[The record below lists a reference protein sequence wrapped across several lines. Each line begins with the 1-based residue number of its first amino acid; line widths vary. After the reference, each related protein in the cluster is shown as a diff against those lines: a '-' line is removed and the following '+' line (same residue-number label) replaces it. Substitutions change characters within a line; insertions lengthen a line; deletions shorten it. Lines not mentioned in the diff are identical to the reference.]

1 MAFTHNINTM
11 SDHIINQILNFLV
24 YDPLNFSRTYQPKIL
39 FINNKFMSL
48 YNKCNYMNTK
58 NLTHIRV
65 KFLVEISDHD
75 GYCSGE
81 DNEYSSYCKSI
92 NICIDPYINHTYLM
106 QLVNNTL
113 LNAYNCCKTI
123 GTWDDLNFHN
133 DFSTLVPNMYN
144 EQSGYCGPSQE
155 SVNHNMNNHSFRIS
169 FKYFILIYKKIII

>member
-1 MAFTHNINTM
+1 MNGHNINTM

-24 YDPLNFSRTYQPKIL
+24 YDPLNFSRTYQQQIL

-81 DNEYSSYCKSI
+81 DNEYSSYCKNI
-92 NICIDPYINHTYLM
+92 NIRIDPYFNHTYLM
-106 QLVNNTL
+106 QLVNHTL
-113 LNAYNCCKTI
+113 QRAYNSCKTI
-123 GTWDDLNFHN
+123 DVYDNLDFHN
-133 DFSTLVPNMYN
+133 DFSALVPNMYG
-144 EQSGYCGPSQE
+144 EGSGYCHLSQE
-155 SVNHNMNNHSFRIS
+155 SIDHDMGYHSFRIS
-169 FKYFILIYKKIII
+169 FKYFSLI